1 MGMFGAQLQVKI
13 HLKALNLQRLAIKSN
28 QEVTITPSSF
38 QLLFQIL
45 DQFLSPKLRLVG
57 ERGLALCL
65 AIHIEKGLLGALT
78 YIWT

>member
-45 DQFLSPKLRLVG
+45 DQFLSP
-57 ERGLALCL
+57 
-65 AIHIEKGLLGALT
+65 
-78 YIWT
+78 

>member
-57 ERGLALCL
+57 ERGLALYL
-65 AIHIEKGLLGALT
+65 AIRVPSPDFGQYMG
-78 YIWT
+78 